1 MEQFGFAMIFLC
13 LYKSMSCGLTSGTTR
28 GMSCS
33 YLNSEVL
40 SITIQPCV
48 VALVAY
54 SFDTELP
61 ALKKA
66 ISMSVKLNS
75 SRDSTISN

>member
-1 MEQFGFAMIFLC
+1 
-13 LYKSMSCGLTSGTTR
+13 MSCGLTSGTTR

-40 SITIQPCV
+40 SITTQPCAA
-48 VALVAY
+48 ALVAY

-66 ISMSVKLNS
+66 ISISEKSNS
-75 SRDSTISN
+75 SRDSTAVSYTHLTLPTNREV

>member
-1 MEQFGFAMIFLC
+1 
-13 LYKSMSCGLTSGTTR
+13 MSCGLTSGTTS

-75 SRDSTISN
+75 SRDSTVSN